1 MHGNECDPVNMKVN
15 VTQYTIYIGLNDPD
29 TGDQKFDT
37 ERYVSILK
45 SVCRS
50 YRIPFSFHT
59 LSGGYVYDDGMFT
72 EENTLALTLLDAE
85 ESVVREIAKDLCAFF
100 RQESVLITKAPSEI
114 VVIRETLT

>member
-1 MHGNECDPVNMKVN
+1 MKVN

-59 LSGGYVYDDGMFT
+59 LSGGYIYDNGLFT

>member
-1 MHGNECDPVNMKVN
+1 MKAN

-45 SVCRS
+45 GVCRS
-50 YRIPFSFHT
+50 YKIPFSFHT
-59 LSGGYVYDDGMFT
+59 LSGGYIYDNGTFT

-85 ESVVREIAKDLCAFF
+85 ESAVQEIAKDLCVFF
-100 RQESVLITKAPSEI
+100 HQESVLITKTPSEV
-114 VVIRETLT
+114 VVIRESLT